1 MFKINLVKELRGGQ
15 KAKSTDGAKKE
26 KPKSRPAVLILIAA
40 LVAVFAWAYFKGG
53 VQEKLVTVIKLEKE
67 KPPPPPVT
75 PRKSPPAQTQQAG
88 QVVEEKKMPGPKP
101 AEKPKAGS
109 QQASLAKEEKSE
121 VGPTPAETVKQKPP
135 PASPPAEKEK
145 PLKLPDNRTPVVLHL
160 ASFKSEEVAAKT
172 VNILAK
178 KGYHAFMAVYDTPN
192 QGKWFR
198 VYSGRYGTVAEA
210 EAAAVKLK
218 NSDLTKYA
226 KPNKL
231 PYALQVGVYGTRG
244 KAAKRQDRLDLLG
257 YPSAIIQ
264 ARGNDGNLYYRLL
277 VGAYKSGGDSTKMA
291 KKLKT
296 DGYPT
301 VLVAP

>member
-1 MFKINLVKELRGGQ
+1 MFKINLLKELRGGQ

-26 KPKSRPAVLILIAA
+26 KPKSRPIVLILIAA

-53 VQEKLVTVIKLEKE
+53 VQEKLITVIKLEKE

-75 PRKSPPAQTQQAG
+75 PRKSPPAQSQQTT
-88 QVVEEKKMPGPKP
+88 QVVEEKKRPGPI
-101 AEKPKAGS
+101 
-109 QQASLAKEEKSE
+109 
-121 VGPTPAETVKQKPP
+121 PAETVKQKPP
-135 PASPPAEKEK
+135 AASPPAEKEK
-145 PLKLPDNRTPVVLHL
+145 SLKLPDNRTPVVLHL

-178 KGYHAFMAVYDTPN
+178 KGYHAFMAVYDVPN
-192 QGKWFR
+192 KGRWFR

-218 NSDLTKYA
+218 NSALTKYA
-226 KPNKL
+226 MPTKL
-231 PYALQVGVYGTRG
+231 PYALQVGVYGTHK
-244 KAAKRQDRLDLLG
+244 KAAKRQDKLDLLG
-257 YPSAIIQ
+257 YPSAVIQ
-264 ARGNDGNLYYRLL
+264 VRGNDGNLYYRLL

-291 KKLKT
+291 ARLKT
-296 DGYPT
+296 DGYPA